1 MRILDTFRPTDTQKQ
16 ILAKIVG
23 AATPTVA
30 GDAIS
35 SGANFVSARNTLV
48 NLGLIAFSNGEATL
62 TDAGQSLARAENIVD
77 ETGGLTQEG
86 QAMAQAQQP
95 GNAPEPEEMVTPPQQ
110 MEAFAT
116 LKSLLR

>member
-16 ILAKIVG
+16 VLAKVAG

-35 SGANFVSARNTLV
+35 SGANFVSARNTLAK
-48 NLGLIAFSNGEATL
+48 LGLISFANGEATL

-77 ETGGLTQEG
+77 ETGRLTPQG
-86 QAMAQAQQP
+86 QVMARAQQP
-95 GNAPEPEEMVTPPQQ
+95 GTAPEPEVMGAPSQP
-110 MEAFAT
+110 MESFKT
-116 LKSLLR
+116 LKELLR